1 MAVDREA
8 IMAAL
13 FTRLQSVAGIQ
24 TSSRVF
30 RPWDQV
36 SPAEQPALFLVTG
49 NQTAKPQRK
58 LPTVWTL
65 QPTIYLYVR
74 HDADPTAAPGT
85 ALNQMIQAVAAALER
100 TPTEAHTSTAF
111 ADDPQ
116 DPHTTLGGLV
126 NACYISG
133 TIETDEGLMQN
144 QGVAI
149 IPLEIVTTD

>member
-13 FTRLQSVAGIQ
+13 FTRLQGVAGIV
-24 TSSRVF
+24 TADRRF
-30 RPWDQV
+30 RSWDQV
-36 SPAEQPALFLVTG
+36 SESEQPALFLVTG

-58 LPTVWTL
+58 MPTVWTL
-65 QPTIYLYVR
+65 QPVIYLYVR
-74 HDADPTAAPGT
+74 HDADPAAAPGT
-85 ALNQMIQAVAAALER
+85 ILNQMIQAVAAALER
-100 TPTEAHTSTAF
+100 TPCEARNGTAF
-111 ADDPQ
+111 PDDPE
-116 DPHTTLGGLV
+116 DPYTTLGGLV
-126 NACYISG
+126 NACFING